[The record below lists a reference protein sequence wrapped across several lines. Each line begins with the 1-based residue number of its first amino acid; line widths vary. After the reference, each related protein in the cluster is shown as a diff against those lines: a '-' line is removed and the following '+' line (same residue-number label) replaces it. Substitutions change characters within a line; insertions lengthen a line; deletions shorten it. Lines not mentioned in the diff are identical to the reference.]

1 MAVKVVEFER
11 SGNEPVTQQEM
22 SYAEAQELLERL
34 LKLDYHPV
42 AIKFFKSEEE
52 AKKYKADK
60 KMAAKVTF
68 CQFTAA
74 SRMANY
80 VLKGTGDN
88 ILCENCLT
96 SFGLT
101 EPSDEEAKGH
111 MKYVLDLEK
120 AKQVMA
126 TKPRLP
132 LGEITGFM
140 TAPLA
145 KTPVEPDVI
154 MFVCN
159 PLQAYHILNDY
170 IAAFNVHPLQ
180 FNHTVNSAVCG
191 GAVWTLLNH
200 KPNMNT
206 MCAGS
211 YTSGKT
217 EKGEVNVFIPG
228 DQILA
233 VARQMA
239 YRTEVNKGASL
250 PFNGTEWP
258 GLDVCKKCPMVRF
271 KDVE

>member
-1 MAVKVVEFER
+1 M
-11 SGNEPVTQQEM
+11 N
-22 SYAEAQELLERL
+22 YAEAQETLERL

-42 AIKFFKSEEE
+42 AIKFFKTMEEYE
-52 AKKYKADK
+52 AYKPEK
-60 KMAAKVTF
+60 KMTAKVTF

-80 VLKGTGDN
+80 VLKGTNEN

-96 SFGLT
+96 SFGYT
-101 EPSDEEAKGH
+101 EPSEEEAKGH
-111 MKYVLDLEK
+111 LKYVVDLDK
-120 AKQVMA
+120 AKRVLES
-126 TKPRLP
+126 KPRMP
-132 LGEITGFM
+132 LGGM
-140 TAPLA
+140 VGYGTAPLA
-145 KTPVEPDVI
+145 KTPVDPDVI

-170 IAAFNVHPLQ
+170 IGAFDVHPLQ

-191 GAVWTLLNH
+191 GAVWTYLNH

-206 MCAGS
+206 MCSGS

-228 DQILA
+228 DQITA
-233 VARQMA
+233 VAEQLVR
-239 YRTEVNKGASL
+239 RTKFSGGASF
-250 PFNGTEWP
+250 PYNGTEWP

-271 KDVE
+271 KDAD

>member
-1 MAVKVVEFER
+1 MNDAMDQM
-11 SGNEPVTQQEM
+11 T
-22 SYAEAQELLERL
+22 YAEAQELLERM

-42 AIKFFKSEEE
+42 AIKFFKSAEE
-52 AKKYKADK
+52 AEQYPAEKRPTARL
-60 KMAAKVTF
+60 TF
-68 CQFTAA
+68 CQFTTA

-80 VLKGTGDN
+80 VLKGTDDN

-96 SFGLT
+96 TFGYT
-101 EPSDEEAKGH
+101 APSDEEAKGH
-111 MKYVLDLEK
+111 LKYVVDFEF
-120 AKQVMA
+120 AKQVLA

-132 LGEITGFM
+132 LGEMKVFM

-145 KTPVEPDVI
+145 KTPVDPDVV

-159 PLQAYHILNDY
+159 PLQAYHILDDF
-170 IAAFNVHPLQ
+170 IGAFKVHPLQ

-191 GAVWTLLNH
+191 GVVWTYLNH

-211 YTSGKT
+211 FTSGKT

-228 DQILA
+228 DQITG
-233 VARQMA
+233 VVRQMVR
-239 YRTEVNKGASL
+239 RTEFSGGTSL
-250 PFNGTEWP
+250 VYTGTEWP
-258 GLDVCKKCPMVRF
+258 GLHACKKCPMVRF

>member
-1 MAVKVVEFER
+1 MVVKGEELGQVGAETVKGKEI
-11 SGNEPVTQQEM
+11 N
-22 SYAEAQELLERL
+22 YAQAQELFERL

-42 AIKFFKSEEE
+42 AIKFFKSLEE
-52 AKKYKADK
+52 AKEYKAEK
-60 KMAAKVTF
+60 RMAAKVTF

-80 VLKGTGDN
+80 VLKGTNEN

-96 SFGLT
+96 SFGFT

-111 MKYVLDLEK
+111 MKYVVDFEK
-120 AKQVMA
+120 AKQVLA
-126 TKPRLP
+126 TKPRLQV
-132 LGEITGFM
+132 GAIKAFM

-170 IAAFNVHPLQ
+170 IGAFNVHPLQ

-191 GAVWTLLNH
+191 GAVWSYLNH
-200 KPNMNT
+200 KPNMTT

-228 DQILA
+228 DQILD
-233 VARQMA
+233 VAKQLA
-239 YRTEVNKGASL
+239 FRTEFSGGASL
-250 PFNGTEWP
+250 PYNGTEWP
-258 GLDVCKKCPMVRF
+258 GLDVCKKCPLIRF
-271 KDVE
+271 KDEE

>member
-1 MAVKVVEFER
+1 MFDP
-11 SGNEPVTQQEM
+11 NTDM
-22 SYAEAQELLERL
+22 TYAGAQELFERL

-52 AKKYKADK
+52 AAKYPAEKKA
-60 KMAAKVTF
+60 AAKMTF

-80 VLKGTGDN
+80 VLKGDNNN

-96 SFGLT
+96 SFGYT
-101 EPSDEEAKGH
+101 APSDEEAKGH
-111 MKYVLDLEK
+111 FKYVVDDEY
-120 AKQVMA
+120 AKEVMA
-126 TKPRLP
+126 GKPRLP
-132 LGEITGFM
+132 MGEVKTFM

-145 KTPVEPDVI
+145 KTPVEPDVV

-159 PLQAYHILNDY
+159 PLQAYHILNDFVG
-170 IAAFNVHPLQ
+170 AFHVHPLQ

-191 GAVWTLLNH
+191 GSVWSYINH

-206 MCAGS
+206 MCSGS

-228 DQILA
+228 DQILD
-233 VARQMA
+233 VARQLA
-239 YRTEVNKGASL
+239 HRTEVMGGASF
-250 PFNGTEWP
+250 PYNGTEWP
-258 GLDVCKKCPMVRF
+258 GLDACKKCPMIRF

>member
-1 MAVKVVEFER
+1 MTVK
-11 SGNEPVTQQEM
+11 GGEM
-22 SYAEAQELLERL
+22 TYALAQETLERL

-42 AIKFFKSEEE
+42 AIKFFKSLEE
-52 AKKYKADK
+52 ADQCKAEK
-60 KMAAKVTF
+60 RMAAKVTF

-74 SRMANY
+74 SRMANH
-80 VLKGTGDN
+80 VLKGTNEN

-96 SFGLT
+96 SFGFT
-101 EPSDEEAKGH
+101 APSDEEAKGH
-111 MKYVLDLEK
+111 LKYTVDFEL
-120 AKQVMA
+120 AKQVLA

-132 LGEITGFM
+132 LGEIKAFM

-145 KTPVEPDVI
+145 KTPVRPDVV

-170 IAAFNVHPLQ
+170 IGAYRVHPLQ

-191 GAVWTLLNH
+191 GAVWSYLNH

-228 DQILA
+228 DQILG
-233 VARQMA
+233 VVSQLVR
-239 YRTEVNKGASL
+239 RTEFSHGASF
-250 PFNGTEWP
+250 PYNGTEWP
-258 GLDVCKKCPMVRF
+258 GLDVCKKCPMIRF
-271 KDVE
+271 KDAEER